1 MEHDFL
7 REKSLV
13 MAAKKG
19 SLKAFEEILFLYEK
33 EIFYYI
39 LRMVNHYHDAQDIT
53 QETFLKLYEH
63 ITRVDEEKKIRPL
76 IYKIAQNATYD
87 WLRKKKKR
95 KELFIID
102 NDKNPFET
110 IDPVLPY
117 YTIEK
122 QEKRKEIQDMPA

>member
-1 MEHDFL
+1 M
-7 REKSLV
+7 
-13 MAAKKG
+13 
-19 SLKAFEEILFLYEK
+19 
-33 EIFYYI
+33 
-39 LRMVNHYHDAQDIT
+39 
-53 QETFLKLYEH
+53 
-63 ITRVDEEKKIRPL
+63 DEEKKIRPL

-110 IDPVLPY
+110 IDPLLPY

-122 QEKRKEIQDMPA
+122 QEKRKEIQGMLAELKPAYRNVLTLFYQEEFSYQEIARVLNLSINTIKTHIRRAKEALKRNIHD